1 MKTLLSS
8 ILLVS
13 IFACGQTTVKQE
25 SRKNSDQPSN
35 DWKKFD
41 QSSYSVKYPSTWE
54 LDISGQNGTS
64 FALFS
69 PLESNKDKFQENVNL
84 LVQDLEGQNVD
95 LDRYTEISEAGIKT
109 MITNSALIESK
120 RIKNGNDEYHKIIY
134 SGDQG
139 IFHLQFEQYY
149 WVINEKAFV
158 LTFTSEKAKFAD
170 YKTIGEEILNSFIL
184 KK

>member
-1 MKTLLSS
+1 
-8 ILLVS
+8 
-13 IFACGQTTVKQE
+13 
-25 SRKNSDQPSN
+25 
-35 DWKKFD
+35 
-41 QSSYSVKYPSTWE
+41 
-54 LDISGQNGTS
+54 
-64 FALFS
+64 
-69 PLESNKDKFQENVNL
+69 
-84 LVQDLEGQNVD
+84 
-95 LDRYTEISEAGIKT
+95 